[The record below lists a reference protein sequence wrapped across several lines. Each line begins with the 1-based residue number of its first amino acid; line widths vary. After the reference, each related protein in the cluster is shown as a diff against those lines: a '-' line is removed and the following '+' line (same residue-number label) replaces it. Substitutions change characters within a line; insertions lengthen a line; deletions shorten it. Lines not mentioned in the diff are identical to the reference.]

1 MATVHA
7 ILVTDIS
14 ETHENMTISIQQLLG
29 DRESLAGAI
38 TGRQAFAKLL
48 QLVEREPAA
57 PEVLYLDFT
66 GVQLASASFLREA
79 ILHFRDAVR
88 RRGSK
93 FYPVVA
99 NANDLVIEE
108 LEVLL
113 ANRRDVLMH
122 CSVDRN
128 GDAGSQRLLG
138 DLDPKQRTTLEEV
151 LQRQETDAGELMNAF
166 GESEGVR
173 QTAFNNRLTALAEM
187 GLVIEVSHGRL
198 KRYRALFQRGVAH
211 GA

>member
-1 MATVHA
+1 MK
-7 ILVTDIS
+7 IS
-14 ETHENMTISIQQLLG
+14 MQQLLG
-29 DRESLAGAI
+29 SRETLAGAI

-57 PEVLYLDFT
+57 PEILYLDFAD
-66 GVQLASASFLREA
+66 VQLATASFLRES
-79 ILHFRDAVR
+79 IVHFRDAVR
-88 RRGSK
+88 RRGSN

-113 ANRRDVLMH
+113 ANRRDVLML
-122 CSVDRN
+122 CSVDEN
-128 GDAGSQRLLG
+128 GEPRSPKLIG
-138 DLDPKQRTTLEEV
+138 DLDPKQRTTLDEV
-151 LQRQETDAGELMNAF
+151 LQRHETDAGELMDSY
-166 GESEGVR
+166 GESEGVK

-198 KRYRALFQRGVAH
+198 KRYRALFEKEVAH

>member
-1 MATVHA
+1 MK
-7 ILVTDIS
+7 IP
-14 ETHENMTISIQQLLG
+14 MQQLLG
-29 DRESLAGAI
+29 NRESLAGAI

-48 QLVEREPAA
+48 QVVEREPGS
-57 PEVLYLDFT
+57 PEVLYLDFA
-66 GVQLASASFLREA
+66 GIQLATASFLREA
-79 ILHFRDAVR
+79 VLHFRDAVR
-88 RRGSK
+88 RRGSN

-113 ANRRDVLMH
+113 ANRRDVLML
-122 CSVDRN
+122 CSVDEN
-128 GDAGSQRLLG
+128 GEPASPKLIG
-138 DLDPKQRTTLEEV
+138 DLDPKQRTTFNEV
-151 LQRQETDAGELMNAF
+151 LERHETDAAELMDNF
-166 GESEGVR
+166 GESEGVK

-198 KRYRALFQRGVAH
+198 KRYRALFEKEVAY